1 MTQLTVCKINDI
13 IPETGVC
20 ALVNGKQVA
29 IFCTQSYL
37 RLIIM
42 TRSVKPTSCLEV

>member
-29 IFCTQSYL
+29 ILHKRRSYL

-42 TRSVKPTSCLEV
+42 TRSVKPTSCLV

>member
-29 IFCTQSYL
+29 IFLHQANT
-37 RLIIM
+37 II
-42 TRSVKPTSCLEV
+42 CA